1 MAMRNRMYFCL
12 SASLWLTLV
21 SFSAAHAQTP
31 NVSATPQVAR
41 SVRGNGTNGQLP
53 KWISTDTLGDS
64 IINESNGN
72 VGIGTTTPGSKLT
85 VAGRI
90 EAFTSG
96 FISAVLGQS
105 PAGSGVRGNSD
116 TGLGVLGS
124 STTGN
129 GTQGLSDSG
138 NGVFGFSLTGN
149 GVRGDTSNASTAGVL
164 GFNNASGGQGV
175 VGRAFNGI
183 GVRGISSTS
192 FGVFGS
198 SDSFTAVEARSSSGF
213 GVFGSSDTNTGI
225 HGQSNT
231 GVGIF
236 ASSNSNTGIHG
247 QSNTGTGVF
256 GHTNQGTAVF
266 GHSPGGTG
274 LFGLSENSLG
284 AGVSGFNSTD
294 GIGMTG
300 QTATGLGVF
309 GASNTGIGVLAQSS
323 EGPAVMSITG
333 AGSAGEFIGDVSV
346 SGTLTKG
353 GGSFKIDHPLDPSNK
368 TLSHSFV
375 ESPDMMNVYNGNIIT
390 DESGEATV
398 ELPEYFEALNRD
410 YRYQLTVIGQ
420 FAQAIIAEEVRNNR
434 FRITTTI
441 PNVKVSWQ
449 VTGIRRDAWAE
460 RHRIPVE
467 KEKPE
472 RERGFFLHPEL
483 FGQGEDRGV
492 DWARRPELM
501 KRVRTMKQKLAV
513 SSDSQGTIQP

>member
-1 MAMRNRMYFCL
+1 MR
-12 SASLWLTLV
+12 
-21 SFSAAHAQTP
+21 
-31 NVSATPQVAR
+31 
-41 SVRGNGTNGQLP
+41 GIGTSGQLP
-53 KWISTDTLGDS
+53 KWTSADTIGDS
-64 IINESNGN
+64 IVNESNGN
-72 VGIGTTTPGSKLT
+72 IGIGTTTPGSKLT

-90 EAFTSG
+90 EAFTTG
-96 FISAVLGQS
+96 FIPAVLGQS
-105 PAGSGVRGNSD
+105 SAGSGVRGNSD
-116 TGLGVLGS
+116 TGFGVFGS
-124 STTGN
+124 STTSN
-129 GTQGLSDSG
+129 GMQGLSESG

-175 VGRAFNGI
+175 VGQAFNGI

-198 SDSFTAVEARSSSGF
+198 SDSFTAVEARSSTGF
-213 GVFGSSDTNTGI
+213 GMFGSSNTNTGI

-231 GVGIF
+231 GFGIF
-236 ASSNSNTGIHG
+236 GSSNSNTAIHG

-256 GHTNQGTAVF
+256 GFTNHGTAVF
-266 GHSPGGTG
+266 GHSPNGTG
-274 LFGLSENSLG
+274 MLGLSDNSLG
-284 AGVSGFNSTD
+284 AGVSGFNSTN
-294 GIGMTG
+294 GIGVTG

-323 EGPAVMSITG
+323 EGPAFMSITG
-333 AGSAGEFIGDVSV
+333 GGSAGEFIGDVSV

-353 GGSFKIDHPLDPSNK
+353 GGSFKIDHPLDPANK

-375 ESPDMMNVYNGNIIT
+375 ESPDMMNVYNGNITT
-390 DESGEATV
+390 DERGEAIV
-398 ELPEYFEALNRD
+398 ALPDYFEALNRD

-420 FAQAIIAEEVRNNR
+420 FAQAIIAEEVRDNR
-434 FRITTTI
+434 FRITTDI

-467 KEKPE
+467 QEKPE
-472 RERGFFLHPEL
+472 RERGFYLHPEL

-492 DWARRPELM
+492 EWSRRPEVM
-501 KRVRTMKQKLAV
+501 NRVRTIRQKLL
-513 SSDSQGTIQP
+513 P